1 MGVDPYPWHNSTTST
16 NLTWQAQNADALEAA
31 FGATPT
37 RSTASLA
44 QAFDWARHVKC
55 ASGFP
60 AMCNSSFPSDGA
72 LRAMTFLHV
81 VLGSRG
87 VMMYSYLGLYG
98 WPEDQLPAKTK
109 SQTKLS
115 EAEVQRR
122 KGVVARVT
130 TELAKL
136 AREVLVPLDRE
147 GICDGQRS
155 QACAPNVYAARFSA
169 ADGSRSTTVVVNGQS
184 TAAAWAGAGKHCGA
198 EPLRLAPWAVVRC
211 DQTRGQ
217 PAQASELLAP
227 PSGTTALL
235 PPRRNTPAACSKLL
249 VGRGT

>member
-1 MGVDPYPWHNSTTST
+1 
-16 NLTWQAQNADALEAA
+16 
-31 FGATPT
+31 
-37 RSTASLA
+37 
-44 QAFDWARHVKC
+44 
-55 ASGFP
+55 
-60 AMCNSSFPSDGA
+60 
-72 LRAMTFLHV
+72 
-81 VLGSRG
+81 
-87 VMMYSYLGLYG
+87 MMYSYLGLYG

-198 EPLRLAPWAVVRC
+198 EPLRLAP
-211 DQTRGQ
+211 
-217 PAQASELLAP
+217 
-227 PSGTTALL
+227 
-235 PPRRNTPAACSKLL
+235 
-249 VGRGT
+249 